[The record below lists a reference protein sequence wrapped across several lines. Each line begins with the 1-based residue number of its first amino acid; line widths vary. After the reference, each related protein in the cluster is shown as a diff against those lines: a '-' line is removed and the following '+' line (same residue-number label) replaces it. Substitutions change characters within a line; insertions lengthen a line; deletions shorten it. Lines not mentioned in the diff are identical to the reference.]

1 MEEIKEEDIIKQ
13 YIKSGEIMYNSIF
26 TGDYKKSN
34 KENAKIIKIFKYLEN
49 NISIAKRVLP
59 KLFDNKN
66 VQVKT
71 EAASESLALKIY
83 EEEAEKILKEIANSK
98 ENGIFAF
105 NANMIL
111 KVWKKNGKL
120 EIYQKN
126 K

>member
-1 MEEIKEEDIIKQ
+1 MREIKEKDIINQ
-13 YIKSGEIMYNSIF
+13 YIKSGEIMYNSIL

-49 NISIAKRVLP
+49 NISIAKKVLP

-71 EAASESLALKIY
+71 EVAAESLALEIY
-83 EEEAEKILKEIANSK
+83 EEQAEKILKEIANNK

-105 NANMIL
+105 NAEMIL
-111 KVWKKNGKL
+111 KAWKKNGKL
-120 EIYQKN
+120 EIYYKN
-126 K
+126 